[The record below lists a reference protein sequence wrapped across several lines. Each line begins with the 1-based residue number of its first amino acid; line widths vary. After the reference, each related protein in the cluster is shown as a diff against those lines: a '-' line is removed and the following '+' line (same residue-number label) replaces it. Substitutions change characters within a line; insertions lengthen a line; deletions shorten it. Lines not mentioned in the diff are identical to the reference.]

1 MALRVITGTADVR
14 LVAVAETARFI
25 EQSAR
30 LMTEAEIAGL
40 KMALAIDPE
49 AGVLI
54 PGTGG
59 MRKLRWGLAGRGKR
73 GGARVIYYFA
83 DRDMPLYLMG
93 AYAKN
98 ERADLTMW
106 EKREFAAAVAA
117 ILAARRR

>member
-14 LVAVAETARFI
+14 LVAVAETASFV

-73 GGARVIYYFA
+73 GGARIIYYFA
-83 DRDMPLYLMG
+83 DRDLPLYLMG

-98 ERADLTMW
+98 ERADLTMR

>member
-1 MALRVITGTADVR
+1 M
-14 LVAVAETARFI
+14 AVAETARFI

-59 MRKLRWGLAGRGKR
+59 MRKLRWGLAVRGKR
-73 GGARVIYYFA
+73 GGARIIYYFA
-83 DRDMPLYLMG
+83 DRDLPLYLMG

-98 ERADLTMW
+98 ERADLTMR